1 MQELKYRMG
10 NILPARYPIALLLL
24 LLVIGSGCGNKEKAK
39 ASSKTNV
46 SQPENQKQDT
56 ANGNMK
62 SILFFGNS
70 LTAGYG
76 VEPSE
81 AFPALIQSKIDSMH
95 LPYKV
100 INAGLSGETSAG
112 GKNRIDWVLNQPVDI
127 FFLELGGN
135 DGLRGIPVKETEKNL
150 QIIIDKVAAKY
161 PQAQLVLVGML
172 IPPSMGAT
180 YANDFKNVFRRLADK
195 NKLRFLPFL
204 LEGVGGVA
212 ELNQPDGIHPTA
224 RGHKIVA
231 ETVWN
236 VLKDVPGFLT
246 AEK

>member
-1 MQELKYRMG
+1 
-10 NILPARYPIALLLL
+10 
-24 LLVIGSGCGNKEKAK
+24 
-39 ASSKTNV
+39 
-46 SQPENQKQDT
+46 
-56 ANGNMK
+56 
-62 SILFFGNS
+62 
-70 LTAGYG
+70 
-76 VEPSE
+76 
-81 AFPALIQSKIDSMH
+81 MH

-135 DGLRGIPVKETEKNL
+135 DGLRGIPVKETQKNL
-150 QIIIDKVAAKY
+150 QVIIDKVASRY
-161 PQAQLVLVGML
+161 PQAQLVLVGIL
-172 IPPSMGAT
+172 VPPNMGAT
-180 YANDFKNVFRRLADK
+180 YSNDFKNVFRRLADK
-195 NKLRFLPFL
+195 NKVLFLPFL
-204 LEGVGGVA
+204 LEGVGGIP